1 MTARSEIVEA
11 RGHLIDSQLL
21 AAIFDKVI
29 ELSCTYEVL
38 QFDIGRT
45 NEDVSYLRLKVAAS
59 DGRVLAELLE
69 ALTALGAHPLA
80 EKDGCVAED
89 FYSTTNH
96 RTQVRIDGRWTEV
109 EAQRMDA
116 VIVVEGARAACRK
129 LR

>member
-29 ELSCTYEVL
+29 ELACTYEVL

-45 NEDVSYLRLKVAAS
+45 NEDVSYLRLKVAAP
-59 DGRVLAELLE
+59 DERVLAELLE
-69 ALTALGAHPLA
+69 ALTALGAHPLAEKDVATRPA

-96 RTQVRIDGRWTEV
+96 RTQVRI
-109 EAQRMDA
+109 
-116 VIVVEGARAACRK
+116 
-129 LR
+129 